1 LRSSISKGYGFS
13 RRLYQQTPDGAT
25 ETCSAFFNSVHLSP
39 SSPTPT
45 ATSTPRLPS
54 RTRKEAIGPRDMVN
68 FSKLDNKALIEAAVA
83 PSASLPEL
91 QREHHSSYG
100 PKDLDNS
107 VTISGKKRQ
116 KSNKASLSSDN
127 LVEPNSSEESVVTKP
142 FKKKRKRLGDD
153 EPRDSLQGRLQTK
166 SNVRVYIPEH
176 IGNCEEQDDA
186 SLGAMMPT
194 KTTLTVPPRKPPSS
208 CKTATAPTRRKSLG
222 TPVPNSLEN
231 AHPADKELFRMKADG
246 KPWKEIKLV
255 WERLMDKQIGDSTLS
270 VRYGKMK
277 ENFEK
282 TDGKDVS

>member
-1 LRSSISKGYGFS
+1 
-13 RRLYQQTPDGAT
+13 
-25 ETCSAFFNSVHLSP
+25 
-39 SSPTPT
+39 
-45 ATSTPRLPS
+45 
-54 RTRKEAIGPRDMVN
+54 MVN

-91 QREHHSSYG
+91 QREHDSSYG

-107 VTISGKKRQ
+107 DTISGKKRQ

-127 LVEPNSSEESVVTKP
+127 LFEPNSSEENVATKP
-142 FKKKRKRLGDD
+142 FKKKRKRLGDN
-153 EPRDSLQGRLQTK
+153 EPRDSTQGRLQTK
-166 SNVRVYIPEH
+166 GNVRVYIPEH
-176 IGNCEEQDDA
+176 IGNYEEEQDDA
-186 SLGAMMPT
+186 SLGPMMPT
-194 KTTLTVPPRKPPSS
+194 KSKLTAPPQKPHPS
-208 CKTATAPTRRKSLG
+208 CKAVTAPTRRKSLG

-270 VRYGKMK
+270 VRYCKMK

-282 TDGKDVS
+282 SDGKDVSSKSLK